1 MKNRRKIKFIL
12 SLISAGIVLCS
23 CSSAACSDKPVYP
36 VGGPKVAEELQNI
49 PYQGYEDFWEWIGRV
64 DKLRQ
69 ELEI

>member
-1 MKNRRKIKFIL
+1 M
-12 SLISAGIVLCS
+12 LCS